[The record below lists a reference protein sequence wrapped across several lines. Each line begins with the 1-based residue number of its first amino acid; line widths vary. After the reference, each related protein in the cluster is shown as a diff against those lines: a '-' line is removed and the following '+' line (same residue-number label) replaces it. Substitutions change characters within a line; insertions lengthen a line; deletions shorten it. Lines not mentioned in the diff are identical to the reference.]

1 MLTVP
6 VDDLALHLS
15 VVHTSWAERK
25 SDFLLQ
31 IPCQYTALRVQPTHL
46 HTTEST
52 RGRLVS
58 GLWCSRGAEARHL
71 TEVQSKRRVCMGH
84 HSDTRIVT

>member
-31 IPCQYTALRVQPTHL
+31 IPCQYTALRVQPTIML
-46 HTTEST
+46 
-52 RGRLVS
+52 RRAAA
-58 GLWCSRGAEARHL
+58 GAGTCAGFTGGGAR
-71 TEVQSKRRVCMGH
+71 
-84 HSDTRIVT
+84 